1 MKKYNPLDPNFE
13 FRIKESFSR
22 QTIMNS
28 IGAEIKNVSPGRVEI
43 EMPFNKNYCQQN
55 GFLHA
60 GVITTIVDSA
70 CGYAALSLMSAD
82 ADALTVEFKVNF
94 LAPAAGEKIVAIGE
108 VIRAGNT
115 ITIATGEVFAY
126 DGSDKGKQIALMQV
140 TLIKSNL

>member
-1 MKKYNPLDPNFE
+1 
-13 FRIKESFSR
+13 
-22 QTIMNS
+22 
-28 IGAEIKNVSPGRVEI
+28 
-43 EMPFNKNYCQQN
+43 
-55 GFLHA
+55 
-60 GVITTIVDSA
+60 
-70 CGYAALSLMSAD
+70 
-82 ADALTVEFKVNF
+82 